1 MAGISRLAIRQIGES
16 LRYSEHTR
24 IKTYIIAPLLL
35 LFAIFV
41 GFSAIS
47 LYKTL
52 SVNAATRAQRTI
64 KVPADKENCLEC
76 HTAKKKL
83 QFTEISREK
92 PSTYLSPELI
102 LKTAHGGLACT
113 DCHKGYTRAVMRR
126 SISQYGKVENKV
138 LHSEQEY
145 RNYTQVATEAC
156 GDPKCHKKEQE
167 EFLSGSHSTRIT
179 KTDKDL
185 PTCTTCHNF
194 HYIPH
199 LFTDSKGKTIK
210 ISAELKITVAV
221 QLCGSCHVSD
231 LDTYTGN
238 YHYKALRLGNA
249 DAPMCYDCHD
259 GHKSVRLS
267 PGTKEAIVN
276 CKKCHKNAN
285 KEFTQY
291 VVHLDP
297 VALTAPPEVLY
308 TNLFYTSLVIL
319 VLVVVGLHTTI
330 QWTRKR
336 RERRLQELKEMEKY
350 DREHPE

>member
-1 MAGISRLAIRQIGES
+1 MRTTKQKRNKAF
-16 LRYSEHTR
+16 
-24 IKTYIIAPLLL
+24 IIAPLLL
-35 LFAIFV
+35 LLAAFAGVTLFDLATTV
-41 GFSAIS
+41 GA
-47 LYKTL
+47 K
-52 SVNAATRAQRTI
+52 AATREQRTI
-64 KVPADKENCLEC
+64 KVPADKDNCLEC

-83 QFTEISREK
+83 QFTDISREK

-102 LKTAHGGLACT
+102 LKTAHAKLACT
-113 DCHKGYTRAVMRR
+113 DCHKGYTRAIMRR
-126 SISQYGKVENKV
+126 SISRFGKVEVKE

-167 EFLSGSHSTRIT
+167 EFLSGSHSTKIT
-179 KTDKDL
+179 KTEKDL

-199 LFTDSKGKTIK
+199 LFTDEKGKTIK
-210 ISAELKITVAV
+210 ISAELKIQVAV
-221 QLCGSCHVSD
+221 QLCGSCHVSS

-249 DAPMCYDCHD
+249 NAPMCYDCHD
-259 GHKSVRLS
+259 GHKSVPLKA
-267 PGTKEAIVN
+267 GTKEAVRN

-308 TNLFYTSLVIL
+308 TNLFYTSLVAL

-336 RERRLQELKEMEKY
+336 REHRLKEQKEMEKFN
-350 DREHPE
+350 RENPE

>member
-1 MAGISRLAIRQIGES
+1 MRIT
-16 LRYSEHTR
+16 EHTR
-24 IKTYIIAPLLL
+24 NKVLIIAPLLL
-35 LFAIFV
+35 LFAVFA
-41 GFSAIS
+41 GFSLLS
-47 LYKTL
+47 LYT
-52 SVNAATRAQRTI
+52 STSASAATREQRTI

-76 HTAKKKL
+76 HTAKKKI
-83 QFTEISREK
+83 QFTEVSREK

-102 LKTAHGGLACT
+102 LKTAHAKLACT
-113 DCHKGYTRAVMRR
+113 DCHKGYTRAITRR
-126 SISQYGKVENKV
+126 SMSRFGKVEVKE
-138 LHSEQEY
+138 LHSEKEY

-156 GDPKCHKKEQE
+156 GNPKCHKKEQE
-167 EFLSGSHSTRIT
+167 EFLAGSHSTRIT

-199 LFTDSKGKTIK
+199 LFTDEKGKALK
-210 ISAELKITVAV
+210 ISSKLKIDVAL
-221 QLCGSCHVSD
+221 QICGSCHVSS

-249 DAPMCYDCHD
+249 KAPMCYDCHD
-259 GHKSVRLS
+259 GHTSAPLQA
-267 PGTKEAIVN
+267 GTKEAVKN
-276 CKKCHKNAN
+276 CKKCHPNAN

-297 VALTAPPEVLY
+297 LAVTAPPEVLFA
-308 TNLFYTSLVIL
+308 NLFYTSLVVL

-336 RERRLQELKEMEKY
+336 RERKLEELKEIEKRN
-350 DREHPE
+350 RE

>member
-1 MAGISRLAIRQIGES
+1 MRTTNHMRHKALIV
-16 LRYSEHTR
+16 
-24 IKTYIIAPLLL
+24 APLLL
-35 LFAIFV
+35 LFVVLAGV
-41 GFSAIS
+41 S
-47 LYKTL
+47 LLDLITTTIA
-52 SVNAATRAQRTI
+52 SAATREERTI

-102 LKTAHGGLACT
+102 LKTAHAKLACT
-113 DCHKGYTRAVMRR
+113 DCHKGYTRAIMRR
-126 SISQYGKVENKV
+126 SISRFGKVEVKK

-156 GDPKCHKKEQE
+156 GGPKCHKKEQE
-167 EFLSGSHSTRIT
+167 EFLAGSHSTRIT

-199 LFTDSKGKTIK
+199 LFTDEKGKALM
-210 ISAELKITVAV
+210 ISSKLKIDVAV
-221 QLCGSCHVSD
+221 QICGSCHVSS

-238 YHYKALRLGNA
+238 YHYKALRLGNTK
-249 DAPMCYDCHD
+249 APMCYDCHD
-259 GHKSVRLS
+259 GHNSIPLKA
-267 PGTKEAIVN
+267 GTKEAVKN
-276 CKKCHKNAN
+276 CKKCHPNAN

-297 VALTAPPEVLY
+297 LAVTAPPEVLF
-308 TNLFYTSLVIL
+308 TNLFYTSLVVL

-336 RERRLQELKEMEKY
+336 RERKLEELKEMEK
-350 DREHPE
+350 RNR

>member
-1 MAGISRLAIRQIGES
+1 
-16 LRYSEHTR
+16 
-24 IKTYIIAPLLL
+24 
-35 LFAIFV
+35 
-41 GFSAIS
+41 
-47 LYKTL
+47 
-52 SVNAATRAQRTI
+52 
-64 KVPADKENCLEC
+64 
-76 HTAKKKL
+76 
-83 QFTEISREK
+83 
-92 PSTYLSPELI
+92 
-102 LKTAHGGLACT
+102 
-113 DCHKGYTRAVMRR
+113 MRR
-126 SISQYGKVENKV
+126 SISRFGKVEVKE

-156 GDPKCHKKEQE
+156 GDPKCHKKEQA
-167 EFLSGSHSTRIT
+167 EFLAGSHSTRIT

-199 LFTDSKGKTIK
+199 LFTDEHGKKIK
-210 ISAELKITVAV
+210 LSAELKITVAV
-221 QLCGSCHVSD
+221 QLCGSCHVSS

-238 YHYKALRLGNA
+238 YHYKALRLGDAN
-249 DAPMCYDCHD
+249 APMCYDCHD
-259 GHKSVRLS
+259 GHKSVRLT
-267 PGTKEAIVN
+267 PGTKEAVKN
-276 CKKCHKNAN
+276 CKDCHPNAN
-285 KEFTQY
+285 KEFTKY

-336 RERRLQELKEMEKY
+336 RERRLQQLKEMEKY